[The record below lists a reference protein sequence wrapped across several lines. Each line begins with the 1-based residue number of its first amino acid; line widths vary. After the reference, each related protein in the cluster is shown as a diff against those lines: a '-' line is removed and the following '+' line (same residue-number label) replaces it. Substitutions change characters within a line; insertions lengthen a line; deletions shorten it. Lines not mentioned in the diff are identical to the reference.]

1 MIGQRQKVRAGVTKK
16 WPRKKY
22 YGWPDKES
30 KLSRKLKK
38 AADQSGDPKV
48 WTSDEYSQDE
58 LRRLIP
64 AR

>member
-1 MIGQRQKVRAGVTKK
+1 MTKK